1 MWFSMCWLIALSTVY
16 GAYWTNNEHQ
26 KPSHR
31 NKDRNNEACMN
42 LVIALAAVEA
52 LKIAAMVYVIRRTV
66 AARKREQFTRAVM
79 WR

>member
-1 MWFSMCWLIALSTVY
+1 
-16 GAYWTNNEHQ
+16 
-26 KPSHR
+26 
-31 NKDRNNEACMN
+31 MN